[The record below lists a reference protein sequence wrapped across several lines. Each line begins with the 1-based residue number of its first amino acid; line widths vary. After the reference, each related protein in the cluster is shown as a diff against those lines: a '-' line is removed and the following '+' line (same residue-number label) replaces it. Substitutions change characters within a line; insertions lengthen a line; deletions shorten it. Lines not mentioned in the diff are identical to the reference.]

1 MPYCIFTVIWVP
13 FSCLVAVPFSV
24 YPLPLR
30 VEGFYPSFSYHTQF
44 PASRKRE
51 GDFPQC
57 HVPKVLCACGH
68 TLPGPESVAESV
80 PRMSPQDT
88 GWLSSLGYCESG
100 KV

>member
-68 TLPGPESVAESV
+68 TLPGPESVAGYTAPHV
-80 PRMSPQDT
+80 TT
-88 GWLSSLGYCESG
+88 GHWVVVQFGLL
-100 KV
+100 